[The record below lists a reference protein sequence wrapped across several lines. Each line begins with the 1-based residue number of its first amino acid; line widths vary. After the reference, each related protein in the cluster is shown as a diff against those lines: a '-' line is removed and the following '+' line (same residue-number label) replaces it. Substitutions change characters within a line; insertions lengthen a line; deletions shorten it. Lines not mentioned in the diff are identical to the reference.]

1 MADAPEPDAEP
12 APARRTAVPRTGTQS
27 LVLWIAVLGSFV
39 SFLDGTVVTVAL
51 PAIVDELGGGIT
63 TQQWTVDAYMLTLGS
78 LILVAGSISDGFGRL
93 RVLRIGLLGFGASS
107 LVIALAPTAAV
118 LIGARFV
125 QGAAGALLVPSS
137 LALIMTHFRG
147 PAQGRAIGTWTGATS
162 AAMVVGPL
170 VGGLFVDLASW
181 RLAFLINVIPIAVT
195 LWLLG
200 RLARHDEA
208 RDVRR
213 PDARIDVVSAALAAL
228 GLGGVVAA
236 LIEQPN
242 LGWTDPRILTLLT
255 TGIVLLAMFL
265 VRQTRV
271 PDPMLP
277 LPLFRTGNVAW
288 GNGATFLI
296 YGALSLNGFVLGVYL
311 QEGAGLTATAAGLAS
326 LPITLILMAASS
338 RVGALSG
345 RLGPR
350 IFMTAGPLT
359 MAVGALLLLLVG
371 DDFSYWTQVLP
382 GVVVFGLGLAL
393 TVSPLT
399 SAILGA
405 VDPSRSGIASAVNNA
420 VSRIAG
426 LITVALIG
434 TIVGGTLD
442 LAGFHRTA
450 LVTAALLAAGGIV
463 SWIGIRN
470 PAASGD
476 PVGDDGTPGARD
488 GEGGDGA

>member
-1 MADAPEPDAEP
+1 MAAAPTPP
-12 APARRTAVPRTGTQS
+12 LRTTTQS

-51 PAIVDELGGGIT
+51 PAIVEELGGGIT

-78 LILVAGSISDGFGRL
+78 LILVAGSISDSFGRL
-93 RVLRIGLLGFGASS
+93 RVLRAGLIGFGVTS
-107 LVIALAPTAAV
+107 VIIALAPSAPI
-118 LIGARFV
+118 LIAARFA

-170 VGGLFVDLASW
+170 IGGLFVDLASW
-181 RLAFLINVIPIAVT
+181 RLAFLINVVPIAVT
-195 LWLLG
+195 LWLLA
-200 RLARHDEA
+200 RLSRQDDA

-213 PDARIDVVSAALAAL
+213 PDAHVDLISAALAAL

-242 LGWTDPRILTLLT
+242 LGWTDPRILALGT
-255 TGIVLLAMFL
+255 TGVALLAMFL

-288 GNGATFLI
+288 GNGATFLV
-296 YGALSLNGFVLGVYL
+296 YGALSLNGFALGVYL
-311 QEGAGLTATAAGLAS
+311 QEGAGLPATAAGLAS
-326 LPITLILMAASS
+326 LPITLILMATSS
-338 RVGALSG
+338 RVGALAG
-345 RLGPR
+345 RHGPR
-350 IFMTAGPLT
+350 LFMTVGPLV
-359 MAVGALLLLLVG
+359 MAVGALLMLMLAE
-371 DDFSYWTQVLP
+371 DFDYWTQVLP
-382 GVVVFGLGLAL
+382 GVLVFGVGLAL

-434 TIVGGTLD
+434 TIVGGSLD

-450 LVTAALLAAGGIV
+450 VVTAALLAAGGLV

-470 PAASGD
+470 PAASEQTS
-476 PVGDDGTPGARD
+476 PERPPRAS
-488 GEGGDGA
+488 E

>member
-1 MADAPEPDAEP
+1 MADAPDP
-12 APARRTAVPRTGTQS
+12 PARPTTSPRTTTQS

-51 PAIVDELGGGIT
+51 PAIVEELGGGIT

-78 LILVAGSISDGFGRL
+78 LILVAGSISDSFGRL
-93 RVLRIGLLGFGASS
+93 RVLRAGLIGFGITS
-107 LVIALAPTAAV
+107 VIIALAPTAPV
-118 LIGARFV
+118 LIAARFA

-170 VGGLFVDLASW
+170 IGGLFVDLASW
-181 RLAFLINVIPIAVT
+181 RLAFLINVLPIAVT
-195 LWLLG
+195 LWLLA
-200 RLARHDEA
+200 RLSRQDDA

-213 PDARIDVVSAALAAL
+213 PDARVDLVSAALAAL

-242 LGWTDPRILTLLT
+242 LGWTDPRILALGT
-255 TGIVLLAMFL
+255 TGVALLAMFL
-265 VRQTRV
+265 IRQTRV
-271 PDPMLP
+271 ADPMLP

-288 GNGATFLI
+288 GNGATFLV
-296 YGALSLNGFVLGVYL
+296 YGALSLNGFALGVYL
-311 QEGAGLTATAAGLAS
+311 QEGAGLPATAAGLAS

-345 RLGPR
+345 RYGPR
-350 IFMTAGPLT
+350 LFMTVGPLV
-359 MAVGALLLLLVG
+359 MAAGTLLMLMLAE
-371 DDFSYWTQVLP
+371 DFDYWTQVLP
-382 GVVVFGLGLAL
+382 GVIVFGAGLAL

-442 LAGFHRTA
+442 LAGFHRTV
-450 LVTAALLAAGGIV
+450 LVTAALMAAGGAI

-470 PAASGD
+470 PRAAET
-476 PVGDDGTPGARD
+476 DDSPHS
-488 GEGGDGA
+488 

>member
-1 MADAPEPDAEP
+1 MADSP
-12 APARRTAVPRTGTQS
+12 APPPRPTTVPRTATQS
-27 LVLWIAVLGSFV
+27 LVLWIAILGSFV
-39 SFLDGTVVTVAL
+39 SFLDGTIVTVAL
-51 PAIVDELGGGIT
+51 PAIMRELGGGIT

-78 LILVAGSISDGFGRL
+78 LILVAGSISDSFGRL
-93 RVLRIGLLGFGASS
+93 RVLRAGLIGFGITS
-107 LVIALAPTAAV
+107 LIIALAPTAPV
-118 LIGARFV
+118 LIAARFA

-137 LALIMTHFRG
+137 LALIMSHFRG

-181 RLAFLINVIPIAVT
+181 RFAFLINVIPIAVT
-195 LWLLG
+195 LWLLA
-200 RLARHDEA
+200 RLSHRDDAH
-208 RDVRR
+208 DVRR
-213 PDARIDVVSAALAAL
+213 ADARVDVVSAALAAL

-242 LGWTDPRILTLLT
+242 LGWSDPLIVALLVL
-255 TGIVLLAMFL
+255 GAALLAAFL
-265 VRQTRV
+265 VRQSRV

-288 GNGATFLI
+288 GNAATFLI

-311 QEGAGLTATAAGLAS
+311 QEGAGLPATAAGMAS
-326 LPITLILMAASS
+326 LPVTVILMLASS

-350 IFMTAGPLT
+350 MFMTIGPIT
-359 MAVGALLLLLVG
+359 MAAGAMLLLRVG
-371 DDFSYWTQVLP
+371 NDFTYWTQVLP
-382 GVVVFGLGLAL
+382 GVILFGAGLAL

-405 VDPSRSGIASAVNNA
+405 VDPARSGIASAVNNA
-420 VSRIAG
+420 VARIAG
-426 LITVALIG
+426 LVTVALIG

-450 LVTAALLAAGGIV
+450 VVTAALLAAGGVV

-470 PAASGD
+470 PAPTDDASR
-476 PVGDDGTPGARD
+476 DDAPAS
-488 GEGGDGA
+488 